1 MCSSAVPSELIT
13 PWTKFRNI
21 DLISITY
28 AFQPRL
34 RSRLTLP
41 GRAVCRNPWAYGD
54 KDSHL
59 IYRYS
64 YQQQLL
70 SYLHQCSR
78 SGFFGLDN
86 VPLPRHMSA
95 TRSIRS
101 FGSTLEPRYVFGA
114 AILDQ

>member
-1 MCSSAVPSELIT
+1 M
-13 PWTKFRNI
+13 
-21 DLISITY
+21 
-28 AFQPRL
+28 
-34 RSRLTLP
+34 
-41 GRAVCRNPWAYGD
+41 CRNPWAYGD

-70 SYLHQCSR
+70 SYLHTCSR
-78 SGFFGLDN
+78 LCFFGLDN

-95 TRSIRS
+95 TRGIRS

-114 AILDQ
+114 TILDHSEDYFSAQPKTHLYFSFQTVDPK